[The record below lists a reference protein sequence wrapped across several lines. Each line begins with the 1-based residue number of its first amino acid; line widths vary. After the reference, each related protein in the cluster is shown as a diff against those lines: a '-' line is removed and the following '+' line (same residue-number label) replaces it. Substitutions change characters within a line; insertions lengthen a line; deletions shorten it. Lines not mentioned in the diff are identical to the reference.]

1 MNGFV
6 AGTLVHTDRG
16 LVPIQNIRIGDM
28 ALSRHKIDD
37 EKLAYKR
44 VTKISKTDDQPIGAI
59 VASIQIGESENYKE
73 EFIFS
78 TRTTTFYTI
87 NYSKYYES
95 KEIKGEWATIGST
108 DNGLIDF
115 NCKIVGLCENRELF
129 RTTEEYK
136 AFYKVNPDWG
146 MGIFLDVEAY
156 KNNKLTVP
164 DYIGNEDLEVDNVD
178 ENGDLVMERFCTK
191 DLYGRDLWIPY
202 MPVYFT
208 TIYNF
213 EVEDCKT
220 YFVGEL
226 GVWVHQ

>member
-28 ALSRHKIDD
+28 VLSRHKIDD

-115 NCKIVGLCENRELF
+115 NCKIVGLCENREL
-129 RTTEEYK
+129 
-136 AFYKVNPDWG
+136 
-146 MGIFLDVEAY
+146 LS
-156 KNNKLTVP
+156 
-164 DYIGNEDLEVDNVD
+164 
-178 ENGDLVMERFCTK
+178 
-191 DLYGRDLWIPY
+191 
-202 MPVYFT
+202 
-208 TIYNF
+208 
-213 EVEDCKT
+213 
-220 YFVGEL
+220 
-226 GVWVHQ
+226 